1 MQGFRKYALV
11 VSLGIAI
18 VLGSAATGAPATTH
32 RHGSLDDSLITQI
45 LDFFGIELQNRLSI
59 PPG

>member
-1 MQGFRKYALV
+1 MQGFRKSLV
-11 VSLGIAI
+11 VVCL
-18 VLGSAATGAPATTH
+18 SAAIALSTAANSTPTAHHG
-32 RHGSLDDSLITQI
+32 GSLDESIITQI

>member
-1 MQGFRKYALV
+1 MQELRKTALAV
-11 VSLGIAI
+11 GLGAAI
-18 VLGSAATGAPATTH
+18 TLSAAATSTPATAH

-45 LDFFGIELQNRLSI
+45 LDFFGIELQNRFSI